1 MTIKCGME
9 LAKYIHGF
17 QSNSK
22 ATLKDQEGRRVEQLL
37 NCSFLKSTQ
46 FRKKNEYNCDA
57 TAADDDDDVDDDDD
71 IMIMMMM

>member
-1 MTIKCGME
+1 ME

-46 FRKKNEYNCDA
+46 FRKKIEYM
-57 TAADDDDDVDDDDD
+57 ADGLMGVGQVCWKGL
-71 IMIMMMM
+71 IHQEHQ